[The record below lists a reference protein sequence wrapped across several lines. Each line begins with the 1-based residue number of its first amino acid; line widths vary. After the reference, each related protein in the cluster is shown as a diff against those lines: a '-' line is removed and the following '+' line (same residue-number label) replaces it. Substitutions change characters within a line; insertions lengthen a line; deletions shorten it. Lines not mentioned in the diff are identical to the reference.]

1 MARFRL
7 NLKASMLAQM
17 HIQDCVLCC
26 SRSHAKNCVLRS
38 HLHTQMCRIRTRTR
52 RAQQFSILVLLPT
65 FCFARHTILLRSC
78 ALQQETYHAGC
89 QATMS
94 SAAPEHDLVDADEAR
109 PPLMAKEMRGS
120 HQRKAGAVSVKSYLL
135 TPATTRKYCT

>member
-7 NLKASMLAQM
+7 NLKASMLAQT

-78 ALQQETYHAGC
+78 ALQQDTYHAGC
-89 QATMS
+89 QATIS
-94 SAAPEHDLVDADEAR
+94 SAAPEHDLVDADEAAASAHGEGDA
-109 PPLMAKEMRGS
+109 P